1 MPGIRSVY
9 ATTRREPH
17 SRMKYAPWGTLT
29 AGKTEGNTMHAKR
42 WTVLAFAVGILLAA
56 GVPFSAVTLVQA
68 DPGRGHGCRGHVDC
82 GPGCPHH
89 GESPVCPGCG
99 GERGCPKGA
108 ARAVPPCMQDNA
120 AAVPGGMHRMMHGG
134 GGPPP
139 IRDVMGKSMEEMR
152 STVAQLRALE
162 AKMEI
167 LKSKDDAAAF
177 RAASLEHSKLL
188 TDLQA
193 SRLKQMEEM
202 MGGK

>member
-1 MPGIRSVY
+1 
-9 ATTRREPH
+9 
-17 SRMKYAPWGTLT
+17 
-29 AGKTEGNTMHAKR
+29 
-42 WTVLAFAVGILLAA
+42 
-56 GVPFSAVTLVQA
+56 
-68 DPGRGHGCRGHVDC
+68 
-82 GPGCPHH
+82 
-89 GESPVCPGCG
+89 
-99 GERGCPKGA
+99 
-108 ARAVPPCMQDNA
+108 MQDNA

>member
-1 MPGIRSVY
+1 
-9 ATTRREPH
+9 
-17 SRMKYAPWGTLT
+17 
-29 AGKTEGNTMHAKR
+29 
-42 WTVLAFAVGILLAA
+42 
-56 GVPFSAVTLVQA
+56 
-68 DPGRGHGCRGHVDC
+68 
-82 GPGCPHH
+82 
-89 GESPVCPGCG
+89 
-99 GERGCPKGA
+99 
-108 ARAVPPCMQDNA
+108 MQDNA

-139 IRDVMGKSMEEMR
+139 IRDVMGKYMEEMR